1 MEWSRRYVEVVEL
14 CRLDGSPVP
23 LAVLWEDGRAFAV
36 SPAAEPVRARCPRTG
51 GYAERHDVVV
61 RGRRR
66 SLWRDDG
73 RRWFVE
79 IEGPPAPE
87 YTDPR
92 AADVPL

>member
-1 MEWSRRYVEVVEL
+1 MEWSRRYVDAVVMH
-14 CRLDGSPVP
+14 RVDGALVP
-23 LAVLWEDGRAFAV
+23 LAVLWDDGRAFAV
-36 SPAAEPVRARCPRTG
+36 APVAEPVRARCPRTG
-51 GYAERHDVVV
+51 GYAVRHDVIV

-79 IEGPPAPE
+79 VEGPPEPE